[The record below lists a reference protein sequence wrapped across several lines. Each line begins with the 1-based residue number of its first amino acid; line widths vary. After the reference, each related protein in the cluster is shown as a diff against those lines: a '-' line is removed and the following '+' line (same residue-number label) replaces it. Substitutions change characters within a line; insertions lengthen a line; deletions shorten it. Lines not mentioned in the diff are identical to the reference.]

1 MAHRRS
7 TSPIGMHPCCIKV
20 ASRTAEPTFPS
31 MSSRKATPVSPV
43 IVLSSSISER
53 KVWMSPLYLSA
64 LSFVRFLSASC
75 LSVNLS
81 DKACSYEFQSSLS
94 CFASRTR
101 SLAWCHLS
109 AIPDVCDPYKVIRA

>member
-1 MAHRRS
+1 MGHKRS
-7 TSPIGMHPCCIKV
+7 TSPMGMHPCCIKV

-64 LSFVRFLSASC
+64 FSFVRFLSASC

-94 CFASRTR
+94 CCANRTR
-101 SLAWCHLS
+101 NLAWCHLS
-109 AIPDVCDPYKVIRA
+109 AIPEVLRAV